1 MLEKM
6 GGEHLCGAF
15 SEYQCLVEDDE
26 KHRAQLRLEIR
37 AKKAKKR

>member
-1 MLEKM
+1 M

-15 SEYQCLVEDDE
+15 AEYQCLVEDDE